1 MKYQRVTGK
10 FPTIPERLRS
20 PKKKAAALGVGAQGS
35 GGNLIR
41 KPGRTSNAKHRAKVS
56 HLTSLHL
63 KGLFTDEGHFYG
75 WEVAR

>member
-1 MKYQRVTGK
+1 VLNQRVTGK
-10 FPTIPERLRS
+10 FPTISERLRR
-20 PKKKAAALGVGAQGS
+20 PKKKTATLGVGAQGS

-41 KPGRTSNAKHRAKVS
+41 KVSKTSKGEFRAKAPLLASVR
-56 HLTSLHL
+56 L